1 MAIEFSISN
10 WSGWTLPSAAG
21 LFPAAAVQVADAPDV
36 SPIPP
41 LLRRRLNTLGRA
53 CAAEILRHMRTGDNP
68 PIVYCSRHGDIERT
82 LGVLVDLARGEPVSP
97 MNFSLTVHNA
107 IAGIVSIHQGISAN
121 ISSIAAGEE
130 GLVPVLFEALGL
142 LGEEHPTV
150 LCVLGDV
157 PLPAIYRGHCP
168 WPDLP
173 FAACFTVSSGEGL
186 PLALDFPDACP
197 PVAEPSPAR
206 PQPLQFID
214 FLSSPRQTLATP
226 HNGERWTIRKR
237 QLS

>member
-1 MAIEFSISN
+1 MAIEFSVSN

-36 SPIPP
+36 SAIPP

-53 CAAEILRHMRTGDNP
+53 CAAEVLRQLRAGDNL

-82 LGVLVDLARGEPVSP
+82 LGVLIDLASGEPVSP

-130 GLVPVLFEALGL
+130 GLVPVLFEAMGL
-142 LGEEHPTV
+142 LSEEHPAV
-150 LCVLGDV
+150 LCILGDV
-157 PLPAIYRGHCP
+157 PLPAIYREHCR

-173 FAACFTVSSGEGL
+173 FAACFTLSSGQGL
-186 PLALDFPDACP
+186 PLTLDFPDGRP
-197 PVAEPSPAR
+197 PAAEPSPSG

-214 FLSSPRQTLATP
+214 FLSSPRPAFAIP
-226 HNGERWTIRKR
+226 HNGECWTVRKR
-237 QLS
+237 RPL